1 MKRVYFCNMKER
13 IGVLGCG
20 WLGLGLAQSYV
31 ADDFVV
37 HGSRQSKIDADSLQE
52 QGIHGFAIQISE
64 NHVSG
69 NLSKFL
75 HGISRLFLTFPP
87 GIRKNPKR
95 DFVAVIQQ
103 LLPHIHKSKL
113 KEVVFTSSTGVY
125 GPQQGL
131 VTPNTV
137 PQPQTESGKQLFEVE
152 SILRSQ
158 DGFSTQIVRLGGL
171 LGGDRHPVKQL
182 AKLPVVD
189 NPQAP
194 INLIHKADAIGL
206 LRHLADQAPWQ
217 SIYNGVAP
225 WHPTK
230 QDFYEQAAKEMQL
243 PLPKFAEE
251 PGNTNKIVTDSQVE
265 SLGYAFIEPKL
276 GLDQAP

>member
-1 MKRVYFCNMKER
+1 MKKR

-37 HGSRQSKIDADSLQE
+37 HGSRQSKKDADSLQKY
-52 QGIHGFAIQISE
+52 GIHGFAIQISE

-69 NLSKFL
+69 NLSEFL
-75 HGISRLFLTFPP
+75 HGVSRLFLTLPP

-95 DFVAVIQQ
+95 NFVAVIQQ
-103 LLPHIHKSKL
+103 LLPHIHKSKV

-131 VTPNTV
+131 VTPNTA
-137 PQPQTESGKQLFEVE
+137 PQSQTESGRQLFEVE

-171 LGGDRHPVKQL
+171 LGDDRHPVKQL

-194 INLIHKADAIGL
+194 INLIHKVDAIGL
-206 LRHLADQAPWQ
+206 LRYLADRAPWQ
-217 SIYNGVAP
+217 SIYHGVAP

-243 PLPKFAEE
+243 PSPKFAED
-251 PGNTNKIVTDSQVE
+251 PGNANKVVTDPQVQ
-265 SLGYAFIEPKL
+265 SLGYAFLEPKL
-276 GLDQAP
+276 GLVQTP

>member
-1 MKRVYFCNMKER
+1 
-13 IGVLGCG
+13 
-20 WLGLGLAQSYV
+20 
-31 ADDFVV
+31 
-37 HGSRQSKIDADSLQE
+37 
-52 QGIHGFAIQISE
+52 
-64 NHVSG
+64 
-69 NLSKFL
+69 
-75 HGISRLFLTFPP
+75 LTFPP

-103 LLPHIHKSKL
+103 LLPHIHKSKV
-113 KEVVFTSSTGVY
+113 KEVVFTSSTVVY

-158 DGFSTQIVRLGGL
+158 NSFSTQIVRLGGL

-206 LRHLADQAPWQ
+206 LRYLADQAPWQ

-230 QDFYEQAAKEMQL
+230 QDFYEQAAKKMKL
-243 PLPKFAEE
+243 PFPKFAEK

-265 SLGYAFIEPKL
+265 SFGYAFIEPKL
-276 GLDQAP
+276 GLYQVP

>member
-1 MKRVYFCNMKER
+1 MKER

-31 ADDFVV
+31 TDDFVV
-37 HGSRQSKIDADSLQE
+37 HGSRQSKKMRILFKSMEFMALLSKSAKTMIL
-52 QGIHGFAIQISE
+52 
-64 NHVSG
+64 G
-69 NLSKFL
+69 NLSEFL
-75 HGISRLFLTFPP
+75 NGVSRLFLTFPP
-87 GIRKNPKR
+87 GLRKNPKR
-95 DFVAVIQQ
+95 DFVAVIHN
-103 LLPHIHKSKL
+103 LLPHIHKSKV

-125 GPQQGL
+125 GSQQGL
-131 VTPNTV
+131 VTPSVV
-137 PQPQTESGKQLFEVE
+137 PQPQTESGRQLFEVE
-152 SILRSQ
+152 SILLSQ

-171 LGGDRHPVKQL
+171 LGDDRHPVKQL

-206 LRHLADQAPWQ
+206 LRYLADQAPWQ

-243 PLPKFAEE
+243 PSPKFAEE
-251 PGNTNKIVTDSQVE
+251 PGNTNKSC
-265 SLGYAFIEPKL
+265 Y
-276 GLDQAP
+276 